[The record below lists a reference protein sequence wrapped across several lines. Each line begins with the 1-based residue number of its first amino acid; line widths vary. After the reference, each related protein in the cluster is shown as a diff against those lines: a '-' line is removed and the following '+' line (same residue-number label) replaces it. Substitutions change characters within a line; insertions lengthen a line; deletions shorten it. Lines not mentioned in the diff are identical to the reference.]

1 MNSAAWLEHSVTIS
15 NICTSQKKKKMMLIN
30 SIKKS
35 A

>member
-15 NICTSQKKKKMMLIN
+15 NICTSQKKKMMLIN